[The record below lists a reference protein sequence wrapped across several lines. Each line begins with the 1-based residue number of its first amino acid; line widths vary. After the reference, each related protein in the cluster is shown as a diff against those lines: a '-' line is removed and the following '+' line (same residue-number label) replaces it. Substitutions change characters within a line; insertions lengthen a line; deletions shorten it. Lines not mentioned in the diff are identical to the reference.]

1 MTAPRRLLTIGH
13 SYVVA
18 LNRRLAHEMA
28 RTGSGRWDVTAV
40 APRFM
45 AGDLRP
51 ILLEPAPGEACRLEP
66 VPAYLTRRVHLMAY
80 GRRLKALLS
89 GPWDLVHVWEEPYVF
104 AGFQACRWAR
114 SGVPVVFWTA
124 QNLRKRYPPPFAW
137 FERTEPALVSI
148 IIRWPSLLIAGTAF
162 TNFSPCGTM
171 VMLFSASSSSSAWMA
186 SVRVN
191 GP

>member
-1 MTAPRRLLTIGH
+1 
-13 SYVVA
+13 
-18 LNRRLAHEMA
+18 MA

-137 FERTEPALVSI
+137 FERYCVRRCAAWL
-148 IIRWPSLLIAGTAF
+148 A
-162 TNFSPCGTM
+162 CGQTI
-171 VMLFSASSSSSAWMA
+171 VDTLRDRPGYGSKPH
-186 SVRVN
+186 R
-191 GP
+191 